1 MYSKCFK
8 RVLDVL
14 FSVLLLGLL
23 SPVILLVALTIK
35 LEDPKGPVFFTQLR
49 VGKNLKPF
57 VVMKF
62 RSMKLERVRDGKE
75 LSDEERMLKLGGLI
89 RKLSLDELPQLL
101 NVLKGEMSFIGPRPL
116 PVVYYPYY
124 TDEELH
130 RHDVTPGISGLA
142 QVNGRNLLT
151 WEEKFQYDLTYVR
164 NIGFLMDVK
173 VVLMTMTK
181 VLKGVDVAV
190 RKKGAKD
197 GSLDEIRNP
206 LRKELCE

>member
-1 MYSKCFK
+1 MYRKCIK
-8 RVLDVL
+8 RVLDVV
-14 FSVLLLGLL
+14 FSALLLVVL
-23 SPVILLVALTIK
+23 SPVMLLVALVIK
-35 LEDPKGPVFFTQLR
+35 WEDPKGPVVFTQQR
-49 VGKNLKPF
+49 MGKDLKSF

-62 RSMKLERVRDGKE
+62 RSMRVERVREGRE
-75 LSDEERMLKLGGLI
+75 LSDQERMLKYGGLI

-116 PVVYYPYY
+116 PIVYYPYF

-151 WEEKFQYDLTYVR
+151 WDEKFQYDLTYVR

-173 VVLMTMTK
+173 IVLTTFKK
-181 VLKGVDVAV
+181 VLKGADVAV
-190 RKKGAKD
+190 RKKGVKD
-197 GSLDEIRNP
+197 GSLDEIRTP
-206 LRKELCE
+206 FREGLRE